1 MPRKIRVEYPGA
13 IYHLMSRGDRKEDI
27 YHDDIDRQ
35 DFLKTLGEA
44 CQKTGWQVH
53 AYCLMRNHFHLVVET
68 PVANLVAGMR
78 WLLSSYTIRLNH
90 RRKETGHVFGG
101 RYKAL
106 LVDGSGNGYLK
117 TVCDYVHL
125 NPVRAKLLQAE
136 DRLSGYPWSSFSYYL
151 AAKRHRPEWI
161 RADRL
166 LAEHGIKEDT
176 AAGRHEFEKRMELRR
191 VNKENDQWKEIRR
204 GWCYGSDEFRKEMLE
219 RTEEGNPETLSGEI
233 KKETGQVKAE
243 RIVKEELKRL
253 NWKERDLKVR
263 PKSDPGKLSMG
274 ARLRKETTLTI
285 KEISQ
290 RLHLGTA
297 QSASTN
303 LHNWMNKKRRMNP
316 SMGRIKTP
324 K

>member
-1 MPRKIRVEYPGA
+1 
-13 IYHLMSRGDRKEDI
+13 MSRGDRKEDI
-27 YHDDIDRQ
+27 FHNDVDRQ

-68 PVANLVAGMR
+68 PNANLVAGMR
-78 WLLSSYTIRLNH
+78 WLLSSYTIRLNN
-90 RRKETGHVFGG
+90 RRKETGHVFSG

-106 LVDGSGNGYLK
+106 LVDGSGSGYLK

-136 DRLSGYPWSSFSYYL
+136 DRLSGYPWSSFNYYL

-176 AAGRHEFEKRMELRR
+176 AAGRDEFEKRMELRR
-191 VNKENDQWKEIRR
+191 KDEDKEQWKEMRR
-204 GWCYGSDEFRKEMLE
+204 GWCYGSDELRKEMLA
-219 RTEEGNPETLSGEI
+219 RTEEKNPETLSLEIRKESGEA
-233 KKETGQVKAE
+233 KAE
-243 RIVKEELKRL
+243 KILKEEMKRL
-253 NWKERDLKVR
+253 NWKERDLKIR
-263 PKSDPGKLSMG
+263 GKSDPEKLRMG

-285 KEISQ
+285 KEISA
-290 RLHLGTA
+290 RLSLGTA

-303 LHNWMNKKRRMNP
+303 LHNWMSKKGRKNP
-316 SMGRIKTP
+316 ATKKGKSRK
-324 K
+324 

>member
-1 MPRKIRVEYPGA
+1 
-13 IYHLMSRGDRKEDI
+13 MSRGDRKEDI
-27 YHDDIDRQ
+27 FHNDVDRQ

-68 PVANLVAGMR
+68 PNANLVAGMR
-78 WLLSSYTIRLNH
+78 WLLSSYTIRLNN
-90 RRKETGHVFGG
+90 RRKETGHVFSG

-106 LVDGSGNGYLK
+106 LVDGSGSGYLK

-125 NPVRAKLLQAE
+125 NPVRVRLLQAE
-136 DRLSGYPWSSFSYYL
+136 DRLSGYPWSSFHYYL

-166 LAEHGIKEDT
+166 LGEHGIKEDS
-176 AAGRHEFEKRMELRR
+176 AAGRHEFEKRMEIRR
-191 VNKENDQWKEIRR
+191 NDEEKEQWKEIRR

-219 RTEEGNPETLSGEI
+219 RTEEKKPETLSFEI
-233 KKETGQVKAE
+233 KRETGLAKAE
-243 RIVKEELKRL
+243 RIVKEELRRL
-253 NWKERDLKVR
+253 NWKEGDLKIR
-263 PKSDPGKLSMG
+263 GKSDPEKLRMG

-285 KEISQ
+285 KEICL

-303 LHNWMNKKRRMNP
+303 LHNWMNKKERDGT
-316 SMGRIKTP
+316 SMKRNKKPREMRAGAKLKAIEKP
-324 K
+324 